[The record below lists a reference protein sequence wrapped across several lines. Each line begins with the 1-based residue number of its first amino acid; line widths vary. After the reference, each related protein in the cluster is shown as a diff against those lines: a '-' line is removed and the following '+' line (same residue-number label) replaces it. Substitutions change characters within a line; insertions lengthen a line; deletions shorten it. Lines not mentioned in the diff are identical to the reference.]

1 MAERTI
7 TITDLTDEQ
16 AELFDKQAEIE
27 GAKRQAAERTVQNS
41 LAKEATPT
49 KQLPVKQD
57 EHKTRVQQVAKGNVT
72 RKKESTASKFKRAF
86 FGEDVV
92 NVKDYVI
99 FDVMIP
105 ALKATISDMIG
116 NGVEVLL
123 FGEARGKRKKKGD
136 NYAGYYRRRDD
147 RDSDGGRRRSV
158 SSDRAF
164 DDICL
169 DSRAEAEVVIST
181 LTDLAYDYG
190 QVSVADLYDLVGI
203 SASFTDEKYGW
214 FKGDLRGATVRRCR
228 DGFLLDLPRAT
239 RLD

>member
-1 MAERTI
+1 ME
-7 TITDLTDEQ
+7 EQ
-16 AELFDKQAEIE
+16 NI
-27 GAKRQAAERTVQNS
+27 ERTVDLP
-41 LAKEATPT
+41 LAKEPTPNT
-49 KQLPVKQD
+49 DKYRQANPPAPVKPE
-57 EHKTRVQQVAKGNVT
+57 EHKARVQQVAKGNVT

-158 SSDRAF
+158 VSDRAF

-169 DSRAEAEVVIST
+169 DSRAEAEEVIST
-181 LTDLAYDYG
+181 LSDLAYDYG

-203 SASFTDEKYGW
+203 SANFTDEKYGW
-214 FKGDLRGATVRRCR
+214 YKGDLRGATVRRCR

>member
-1 MAERTI
+1 ME
-7 TITDLTDEQ
+7 EQ
-16 AELFDKQAEIE
+16 NV
-27 GAKRQAAERTVQNS
+27 ERTVDLS
-41 LAKEATPT
+41 LAKEPTPNT
-49 KQLPVKQD
+49 DKYRQANPPVPVKPE
-57 EHKTRVQQVAKGNVT
+57 EHKAKVQQIAKGNVT

-123 FGEARGKRKKKGD
+123 FGESRGKRKKKGD

-158 SSDRAF
+158 VSDRAF

-169 DSRAEAEVVIST
+169 DSRAEAEEVIST
-181 LTDLAYDYG
+181 LSDLAYDYG

-203 SASFTDEKYGW
+203 SANFTDEKYGW

>member
-1 MAERTI
+1 MNE
-7 TITDLTDEQ
+7 
-16 AELFDKQAEIE
+16 EIE
-27 GAKRQAAERTVQNS
+27 KEEQVRSVQEPLARDPDKTLSNSDKSRSQYLPKPVERSEHRQ
-41 LAKEATPT
+41 
-49 KQLPVKQD
+49 
-57 EHKTRVQQVAKGNVT
+57 RVQQITKGSVT

-105 ALKATISDMIG
+105 ALKATLSDMIG

-123 FGEARGKRKKKGD
+123 FGESRGKRKKKGD
-136 NYAGYYRRRDD
+136 NYAGYYRRNDD
-147 RDSDGGRRRSV
+147 RDRDRDRRSRV
-158 SSDRAF
+158 GSNHDF

-169 DSRAEAEVVIST
+169 DSRAEAEEVIAQ

-190 QVSVADLYDLVGI
+190 QASVADLYDLVGI
-203 SASFTDEKYGW
+203 SAAFTDEKYGW